1 MPLPSLH
8 VALPFKL
15 PPPLP
20 IITCKK
26 MPVPTMAEK
35 LDSTSTDDAQPSSR
49 PALEPLS
56 SYTTEELETLGEAYS
71 RKYDLGDIA
80 AFRKGAVCAQS
91 LERYRNYAALTEEER
106 RILESEMN
114 HKWHQ
119 PKLLYKVIMLCSIC
133 AAVQGMGKNCW
144 LFQARTARSS
154 C

>member
-1 MPLPSLH
+1 
-8 VALPFKL
+8 
-15 PPPLP
+15 
-20 IITCKK
+20 
-26 MPVPTMAEK
+26 MAEK
-35 LDSTSTDDAQPSSR
+35 LDSTSTDDVQPSSR

-56 SYTTEELETLGEAYS
+56 SYTTEELEALGEAYA
-71 RKYDLGDIA
+71 RKYDLGEAEDIA

-91 LERYRNYAALTEEER
+91 LERYRKYAALTEEER

-133 AAVQGMGKNCW
+133 AAVQGMGKNSL
-144 LFQARTARSS
+144 LFQARSARSS